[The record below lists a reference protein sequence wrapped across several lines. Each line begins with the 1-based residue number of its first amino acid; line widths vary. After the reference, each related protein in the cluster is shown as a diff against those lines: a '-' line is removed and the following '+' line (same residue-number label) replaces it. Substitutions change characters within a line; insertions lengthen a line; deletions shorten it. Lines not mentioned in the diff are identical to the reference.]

1 MASGHYWIESI
12 KLTIIDKSFLKGG
25 KRMKKKSFLMLTI
38 LMLALSMFL
47 AACGGGDSEEGTE
60 TDNGGTDTGSE
71 ATEEET
77 AELPDFISILT
88 GGTGGTY
95 YPLGGAFASIISDET
110 GIEANSETSGASAE
124 NMTTLKNGDAE
135 IAFTQTDIASYAKE
149 GKLMFDGNAVENVQA
164 IGTLYPETI
173 HIVTT
178 AKSGITSVE
187 DLKGKKV
194 SIGAPGSGTAAN
206 AEQILEIHGMTLDD
220 IEKQDLDFAESTDG
234 IQDGAIDAAF
244 VTAGSPA
251 GAVEGLSAT
260 NDVVI
265 VPLAQDKI
273 DELIAKYP
281 YYIQDE
287 IPAGTYGL
295 ADAVPTVAVSAML
308 AVVDSLS
315 EDAVYQITKAI
326 FENLDKVTHA
336 KGEVIDP
343 AKAKEGTGIE
353 IHPGAQK
360 YYDEK
365 GY

>member
-1 MASGHYWIESI
+1 
-12 KLTIIDKSFLKGG
+12 
-25 KRMKKKSFLMLTI
+25 MKKKSFLLLTI

-47 AACGGGDSEEGTE
+47 AACGGGEKEKA
-60 TDNGGTDTGSE
+60 NGGKDSGSGSDSKD
-71 ATEEET
+71 AEES
-77 AELPDFISILT
+77 ADLPEFVSILT

-95 YPLGGAFASIISDET
+95 YPLGGAFASIISDEL
-110 GIEANSETSGASAE
+110 GIDANAESTGASAE
-124 NMTTLKNGDAE
+124 NMTTLKAGDGE

-149 GKLMFDGNAVENVQA
+149 GKAMFKEKIDNIQA

-173 HIVTT
+173 QIVTT
-178 AKSGITSVE
+178 AKSGIKSVE

-194 SIGAPGSGTAAN
+194 SIGAPGSGTALN
-206 AEQILEIHGMTLDD
+206 AEQILEVHGLTLND
-220 IEKQDLDFAESTDG
+220 IQKQDLSFDESTAG

-244 VTAGSPA
+244 VTAGTPT

-260 NDVVI
+260 EDVVI
-265 VPLAQDKI
+265 VPIAQDKI
-273 DELIAKYP
+273 DELIKKYP

-287 IPAGTYGL
+287 VPIGVYGL
-295 ADAVPTVAVSAML
+295 EKAVPTVAVSAML

-336 KGEVIDP
+336 KAKIIDP